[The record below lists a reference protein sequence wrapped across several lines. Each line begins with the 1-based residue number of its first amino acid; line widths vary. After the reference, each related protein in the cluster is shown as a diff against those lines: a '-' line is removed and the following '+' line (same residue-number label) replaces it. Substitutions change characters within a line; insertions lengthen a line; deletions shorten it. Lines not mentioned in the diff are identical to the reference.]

1 MQEIKAPRTSSKR
14 RNKRDGTVLDTFSN
28 KPNTSGIQG
37 GKYKPLDNAALA
49 KIDQAAQRIL
59 SEIGMSEV
67 PTDVEE
73 LLITNGAQKSSGGR
87 ILFPKK
93 LISNALANIK
103 RKFTLHGRASDQD
116 MIFAGHKVYVGTG
129 GASPMIL
136 DSKSG
141 LNRPSTI
148 VDLFQSAQLVDML
161 DNIHFF
167 SRPFIAGDIE
177 DLFELDV
184 NTAFACLSGTTK
196 PIFTSATLPES
207 VLAIAEMCHLIA
219 GSEQAFIE
227 RPFLSLNINHVV
239 CPLRFSAEACA
250 VLKAAA
256 ELNIP
261 FHVNTF
267 GQVGASEPVT
277 LSGTLA
283 QVTAETLAGMIY
295 GWCVNPNARMTFGAR
310 PMITDLRT
318 GALTGGGGEQAT
330 LMAAA
335 IQMAKF
341 YNLPDTC
348 IAGATDSKLPDAQ
361 SGFEKS
367 LAITLS
373 AQAGSNAIT
382 QAAGTQAS
390 LMSASLESYV
400 IDNDMLGAI
409 MRSVSPIEVTDE
421 LLNIANIAEVVTGDG
436 HYLGQ
441 SETFARM
448 RSDFLYPEIA
458 NRQPIEQWEK
468 EGKND
473 IFSVAKIRV
482 QELLTKAKPSHL
494 PESIEQKI
502 RSEFQIYLDRY
513 EDA

>member
-1 MQEIKAPRTSSKR
+1 
-14 RNKRDGTVLDTFSN
+14 
-28 KPNTSGIQG
+28 
-37 GKYKPLDNAALA
+37 
-49 KIDQAAQRIL
+49 
-59 SEIGMSEV
+59 
-67 PTDVEE
+67 
-73 LLITNGAQKSSGGR
+73 
-87 ILFPKK
+87 
-93 LISNALANIK
+93 
-103 RKFTLHGRASDQD
+103 
-116 MIFAGHKVYVGTG
+116 
-129 GASPMIL
+129 
-136 DSKSG
+136 
-141 LNRPSTI
+141 
-148 VDLFQSAQLVDML
+148 
-161 DNIHFF
+161 
-167 SRPFIAGDIE
+167 
-177 DLFELDV
+177 
-184 NTAFACLSGTTK
+184 
-196 PIFTSATLPES
+196 
-207 VLAIAEMCHLIA
+207 
-219 GSEQAFIE
+219 
-227 RPFLSLNINHVV
+227 
-239 CPLRFSAEACA
+239 
-250 VLKAAA
+250 
-256 ELNIP
+256 
-261 FHVNTF
+261 
-267 GQVGASEPVT
+267 
-277 LSGTLA
+277 
-283 QVTAETLAGMIY
+283 
-295 GWCVNPNARMTFGAR
+295 
-310 PMITDLRT
+310 
-318 GALTGGGGEQAT
+318 
-330 LMAAA
+330 MAAA

-390 LMSASLESYV
+390 LMSASLENYV

-482 QELLTKAKPSHL
+482 QELLTKVKPSHL

-502 RSEFQIYLDRY
+502 RSKFQIYLDRY